1 MIGDLFARELRVINC
16 GLESFAQEMAL
27 LGISVIH
34 VEWSPPAGGD
44 PRKAALL
51 AALEDEDA

>member
-1 MIGDLFARELRVINC
+1 VIADLFARELRVINC
-16 GLESFAQEMAL
+16 GLEGFAKELAL
-27 LGISVIH
+27 LGIPVIH

>member
-1 MIGDLFARELRVINC
+1 VIGDLFVRELRVINC
-16 GLESFAQEMAL
+16 GLEGFAQEL
-27 LGISVIH
+27 EQLGVPVIH